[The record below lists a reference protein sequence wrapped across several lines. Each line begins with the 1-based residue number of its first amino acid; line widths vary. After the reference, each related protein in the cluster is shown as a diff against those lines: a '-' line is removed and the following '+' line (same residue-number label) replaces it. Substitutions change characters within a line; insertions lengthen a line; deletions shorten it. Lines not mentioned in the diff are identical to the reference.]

1 MNMSHAVIIKK
12 AVKKYGNFTALNGVD
27 LEIKPGEFFTLL
39 GPSGCGKSTVL
50 NMISGP
56 AAHDRGIQ
64 QCGRRRNL
72 FR

>member
-1 MNMSHAVIIKK
+1 MSHAVIIKK

-39 GPSGCGKSTVL
+39 GAVRL
-50 NMISGP
+50 RQDHP